1 MRKIVFCLTFMISLA
16 SHAVSFNIDDRMM
29 ARDYHLDSYPIL
41 FGEKVFSDKEVFKK
55 NLKGLPKKKQERILN
70 FIKELDGFFPEKL
83 LLPLA
88 YWRTMKPSRKN
99 VAKVLTYTLVDKIL
113 ILRDYADDPSFEAHV
128 ETLQKLRDLSRI
140 PNLETD
146 KIMKTLLPIF
156 LEKGRLLSEIQEDKI
171 LIQAIKETELFTT
184 DLKEVL
190 NRRQVY
196 CLDHYGIIQGNE
208 VELLSYNDTSKSKME
223 FFNRNAITNGGV
235 LDFKSALIQVPGD
248 NGGHPS
254 LNEPIF
260 KKIVT
265 MIDEAQESI
274 FMDLFIIGGTLG
286 ATIAEHVVETTKKKL
301 ASNPKFKVFIL
312 HDFGT
317 HFELSNEIMPIFEYI
332 EKKRKEDKK
341 LQNAIVLLQANTQRH
356 QEGTPFAISN
366 LIPRRVKSVEKQREA
381 VSYTPTKI
389 DHSKVIVVDGNTD
402 SPKAWVGS
410 KNLSDNDGGY
420 SFDNAVYIH
429 GPAAAL
435 IQHSYYKDIEA
446 ALTKDPMELQKFPT
460 ELIDNRTY
468 HSQKTEILKS
478 FKVTKKKV
486 SYKGS
491 DSVRL
496 TEADVNGTI
505 RNTRN
510 LIIDMI
516 QKAESHIYMEQHFLY
531 DPYIVDALIKRR
543 IQKTQLDIRILVD
556 HNERFKM
563 GGIPNTV
570 FMRELKSY
578 GIKMRSRMTHSLLA
592 KFPNGSEKVFH
603 QENHRKIISIDGKQL
618 MTGSSNLNP
627 DSLQGTSREF
637 GVQIFNKDQ
646 IKKFEAEFLATWE
659 DPDKVM
665 ELDVE
670 NYQAIMA
677 GHKMSK
683 SFSRLI
689 NGITSMLLRAKD
701 DLEGRR

>member
-1 MRKIVFCLTFMISLA
+1 
-16 SHAVSFNIDDRMM
+16 
-29 ARDYHLDSYPIL
+29 
-41 FGEKVFSDKEVFKK
+41 
-55 NLKGLPKKKQERILN
+55 
-70 FIKELDGFFPEKL
+70 
-83 LLPLA
+83 
-88 YWRTMKPSRKN
+88 
-99 VAKVLTYTLVDKIL
+99 
-113 ILRDYADDPSFEAHV
+113 
-128 ETLQKLRDLSRI
+128 
-140 PNLETD
+140 
-146 KIMKTLLPIF
+146 
-156 LEKGRLLSEIQEDKI
+156 
-171 LIQAIKETELFTT
+171 
-184 DLKEVL
+184 
-190 NRRQVY
+190 
-196 CLDHYGIIQGNE
+196 
-208 VELLSYNDTSKSKME
+208 ME
-223 FFNRNAITNGGV
+223 FFNHNAITNGGV

-248 NGGHPS
+248 DGGHPS

-286 ATIAEHVVETTKKKL
+286 ATIAEHIVETAKKKL

-317 HFELSNEIMPIFEYI
+317 HFELSNEIMPIFQYI

-356 QEGTPFAISN
+356 PEGVPFAISN

-381 VSYTPTKI
+381 ISYTPTKI
-389 DHSKVIVVDGNTD
+389 DHSKVIVVDGNSD

-460 ELIDNRTY
+460 ELIDNSTY
-468 HSQKTEILKS
+468 HSRKSEILKS

-486 SYKGS
+486 PYKGS

-543 IQKTQLDIRILVD
+543 IQKTQLDIRVLVD

-689 NGITSMLLRAKD
+689 NGIASMLLRAKD